1 MKRYIGFIVLLAAL
15 TLSAASC
22 SDLLNID
29 QHGVVSVDT
38 YYSTDAEIE
47 TASSNLYIK
56 MRSLEG
62 STILLKPLLDGDFW
76 AGGGQHGDNSG
87 MDKIAEYTFDS
98 EDGTIG
104 GYFKGLYNLIFAAN
118 TILDKVDPG
127 FSSVAK
133 RTVAEAQV
141 FRAWAY
147 FELISMWGT
156 PPLVD
161 HCLQPDEYKQPNG
174 DPAALWALVNND
186 LQAAISSGALPE
198 KNGVNDKSVWRV
210 SKQYAQAIYG
220 KALLWQ
226 GKNAEA
232 AQVLDQVIGSGKYQL
247 FDGEYGDRNT
257 MANKFNCENIFES
270 VFPNDPANPVVSF
283 TGYMLGWRTDRM
295 NPDGISAW
303 GIEMGFGFCAPTKK
317 LYDDFLAHDGHSYRL
332 QQSIKS
338 YEEMVEMGL
347 GLITDAIQMGEGVY
361 MWKDRYTRDKTPAMW
376 CTAKNF
382 TWMRLAEVYLV
393 AAEAHLAAGN
403 TAKATEYVNQIRR
416 KAQIPEL
423 TSVSLNDIKAEKR
436 FELCREGT
444 LYQDLQRWGDT
455 YEKLKDVGQK
465 EPIFHENGTITYFD
479 CGNPADKCGYKKGK
493 HELLPFPAN
502 EVRLNDQIVQ
512 NPGY

>member
-1 MKRYIGFIVLLAAL
+1 MKRFIGFIVLLAAL

-22 SDLLNID
+22 SDLLTID

-62 STILLKPLLDGDFW
+62 NTILLKPLLDGDFW

-104 GYFKGLYNLIFAAN
+104 GYFRGLYNLVFAAN

-127 FSSVAK
+127 FSQVAK

-147 FELISMWGT
+147 FELITMWGT

-174 DPAALWALVNND
+174 DPAQLWNLVNTD
-186 LQAAISSGALPE
+186 LQNAIASGALPE
-198 KNGVNDKSVWRV
+198 KSGVGDKSVWRV
-210 SKQYAQAIYG
+210 TKQYAQAIYG

-226 GKNAEA
+226 GKNAES
-232 AQVLDQVIGSGKYQL
+232 AQVLDQVISSGKYQL

-257 MANKFNCENIFES
+257 MANKFNCENLFES
-270 VFPNDPANPVVSF
+270 VFPNDPANPVTSF
-283 TGYMLGWRTDRM
+283 TGYMMGWRTDRM

-303 GIEMGFGFCAPTKK
+303 GIEMGFGFVAPTRA
-317 LYDDFLAHDGHSYRL
+317 LYDAFVAHEGDSYRRK
-332 QQSIKS
+332 QTIKN
-338 YEEMVEMGL
+338 YDEMVEMGL

-382 TWMRLAEVYLV
+382 TWMRYAEVLLV

-423 TSVSLNDIKAEKR
+423 ASVTLQDIKDEKR

-455 YEKLKDVGQK
+455 YEKLKGVGMK
-465 EPIFHENGTITYFD
+465 EPIFHENGSITYFD

>member
-1 MKRYIGFIVLLAAL
+1 MKKYIGFIVLLAAL
-15 TLSAASC
+15 TFSAASC

-47 TASSNLYIK
+47 TASSNLYIN
-56 MRSLEG
+56 MRSLE
-62 STILLKPLLDGDFW
+62 SSAILLKPLLDGDFW
-76 AGGGQHGDNSG
+76 AGGGQYGDNSG

-98 EDGTIG
+98 EDGTIS

-118 TILDKVDPG
+118 TILDKVDPNL
-127 FSSVAK
+127 SKVAK

-147 FELISMWGT
+147 FELITMWGT

-174 DPAALWALVNND
+174 DPAELWALVNKD
-186 LQAAISSGALPE
+186 LDAAISSGALPE
-198 KNGVNDKSVWRV
+198 KNGANDKSVWRV

-247 FDGEYGDRNT
+247 FDGEYGDRNL
-257 MANKFNCENIFES
+257 MAHKFNCENLFES

-295 NPDGISAW
+295 NPDGISSW
-303 GIEMGFGFCAPTKK
+303 GIEMGFGFCAPTRK

-338 YEEMVEMGL
+338 YDEMVEMGL

-376 CTAKNF
+376 CTAKDYV
-382 TWMRLAEVYLV
+382 WMRLAEVYLV

-403 TAKATEYVNQIRR
+403 TAKATEYVNKIRS
-416 KAQIPEL
+416 KAQIPAL
-423 TSVSLNDIKAEKR
+423 ASVTLNDIKAEKR
-436 FELCREGT
+436 FELCREGQ